1 MLLRREWS
9 GMKTRGLGEKLHRD
23 LSLMSRLYRRYAE
36 KRGTKIEEAPIYV
49 LKR

>member
-1 MLLRREWS
+1 MLLGREWS
-9 GMKTRGLGEKLHRD
+9 GMKTREMGEKLNRD
-23 LSLMSRLYRRYAE
+23 PSVMSTLYRRYAE